1 MNTAL
6 TILLVIAAI
15 IAIPLILALFIKKE
29 YTIERT
35 VTIHK
40 TGEEVFNYIKFL
52 KNQGYYSKWVMAD
65 LNARKVYTGTD
76 GTVGFISA
84 WDSDNKKV
92 GKGEQEIKAIIPGK
106 RLDLQLRFVK
116 PFQGVADSYIATQSI
131 ALTQTNVTWGFKSA
145 MPYPMNF
152 MRLFMNIEK
161 MLGQD
166 LEESL
171 ITLKH
176 VIEKQPVNHSVTV

>member
-65 LNARKVYTGTD
+65 LNARKVYTCTD
-76 GTVGFISA
+76 GTVCFISA

-92 GKGEQEIKAIIPGK
+92 GKGEQEIKAIIPVK

-116 PFQGVADSYIATQSI
+116 PFQ
-131 ALTQTNVTWGFKSA
+131 
-145 MPYPMNF
+145 
-152 MRLFMNIEK
+152 
-161 MLGQD
+161 
-166 LEESL
+166 
-171 ITLKH
+171 
-176 VIEKQPVNHSVTV
+176 